1 MVDATA
7 EELHADLEGG
17 GEGVGDTELGAEVI
31 PLRPAAGGGER
42 LPERSY
48 QDLVRRIEVLEETV
62 ARRERV
68 FQRLMDVF
76 GGFSQQRSG
85 LS

>member
-1 MVDATA
+1 M
-7 EELHADLEGG
+7 
-17 GEGVGDTELGAEVI
+17 
-31 PLRPAAGGGER
+31 
-42 LPERSY
+42 PERSY
-48 QDLVRRIEVLEETV
+48 QDLLRRVEALEEIV